1 MQKRIKVLLTLT
13 LTTAL
18 LTSLG
23 CKASG
28 SEGPKT
34 RILFNSALEKCAKD
48 GFVVIEQ
55 SKSGDT
61 GYAIVGDST
70 PPKNKV
76 SFALLAICHDDFYLG
91 ADKKTPVWA
100 SVIRFNFNIEN
111 SALTIIDIVFDRGL
125 QPNKSIMD
133 TFKIWESKWNDY
145 LRAGK
150 MSFSDDGKTQMN
162 AVLQA
167 ISDDMSNL
175 KKAGSSKG
183 EVGGQVL
190 N

>member
-1 MQKRIKVLLTLT
+1 MQKWINILLTLT

-34 RILFNSALEKCAKD
+34 RISFNSALEKCAKD

-70 PPKNKV
+70 PPKNKIA
-76 SFALLAICHDDFYLG
+76 FALFAICHDDFYLG
-91 ADKKTPVWA
+91 VDKETPVWA
-100 SVIRFNFNIEN
+100 SVIRLNFNIEN
-111 SALTIIDIVFDRGL
+111 NALTGTEIVFDRGL
-125 QPNKSIMD
+125 QPSKSVMNI
-133 TFKIWESKWNDY
+133 FKIWESKWNDY

-150 MSFSDDGKTQMN
+150 MSFSDEGKSQVN
-162 AVLQA
+162 AMLQA
-167 ISDDMSNL
+167 ISNDMSNL
-175 KKAGSSKG
+175 QKAGSSKG
-183 EVGGQVL
+183 GVGGQVS

>member
-1 MQKRIKVLLTLT
+1 MKKLIKVLLTLT
-13 LTTAL
+13 LTTTL
-18 LTSLG
+18 LASLG
-23 CKASG
+23 CKAPG

-34 RILFNSALEKCAKD
+34 RVSFNSALEKCAKD

-70 PPKNKV
+70 PPKNKIAFV
-76 SFALLAICHDDFYLG
+76 LLAICHDDFYLG
-91 ADKKTPVWA
+91 VDKETPVWA
-100 SVIRFNFNIEN
+100 SVIRLNFNIEN
-111 SALTIIDIVFDRGL
+111 NALTGTEIVFDRGL
-125 QPNKSIMD
+125 QPNKSIMN

-150 MSFSDDGKTQMN
+150 MSFSDEGKSQVN
-162 AVLQA
+162 AMLQA
-167 ISDDMSNL
+167 ISNDMSNL

-183 EVGGQVL
+183 GVGGQVL

>member
-1 MQKRIKVLLTLT
+1 MQKWINALLTLT

-34 RILFNSALEKCAKD
+34 RISFDSALEKCAKD

-61 GYAIVGDST
+61 GYAILGDST
-70 PPKNKV
+70 PPKNKIA
-76 SFALLAICHDDFYLG
+76 FALFAICHDDFYLG
-91 ADKKTPVWA
+91 ADKETPVWA
-100 SVIRFNFNIEN
+100 CVIRFNFNIEN
-111 SALTIIDIVFDRGL
+111 NTLTTIDIAFDRGL
-125 QPNKSIMD
+125 RPDKPIMD
-133 TFKIWESKWNDY
+133 TFKIWEPKWNEY
-145 LRAGK
+145 LRGGK
-150 MSFSDDGKTQMN
+150 ISLSDDGKTQMN

-167 ISDDMSNL
+167 ISTDMSNL
-175 KKAGSSKG
+175 KKAGSGKGGVGG
-183 EVGGQVL
+183 EVS